1 MDRVVMYVDMD
12 AYFASVEQASRP
24 HLRGRPV
31 AVVGSGKRTV
41 IVASS
46 YEAKRLGVKT
56 GMTRGEAARKLP
68 SLVFVEGRN
77 DKYVDTCVRIHE
89 ILLRYTPEVEICSID
104 EFFADLT
111 GSLLLFSSPA
121 DVALAVKREI
131 GEQFGITCSV
141 GIAPN
146 KLVAKIAGERGKPD
160 GLVVVGREETERFME
175 DLPVESIPGIGR
187 KTGVA
192 LKTLGITVC
201 RELRDFPVSILRRRF
216 GIWGDYLSIMARGI
230 DPFRAQVP
238 GDLPKSIGHSMTFE
252 KDIGDRMMIRARL
265 LELSEMVARRL
276 RKEKVVAKGFSL
288 TWRYPDF
295 TTFTKRITLPFY
307 TPGGRIIYET
317 VTALI
322 DSVRLKDAV
331 RLLGVS
337 AFNVRRFTA
346 SPPLIEGF
354 DREERLWK
362 AVDDVNDTLGEHS
375 LYPATTLLCARHH
388 WVISP
393 AYRPGKYQY
402 PITKHQ

>member
-1 MDRVVMYVDMD
+1 MDRVVMYIDMD

-24 HLRGRPV
+24 YLRGKPV

-46 YEAKRLGVKT
+46 YEAKRFGIKT
-56 GMTRGEAARKLP
+56 GMTKGEAIRKLP

-77 DKYVDTCVRIHE
+77 NKYVDTCVRIHE

-111 GSLLLFSSPA
+111 GSLLLFPSPA
-121 DVALAVKREI
+121 DVAVAVKREI

-146 KLVAKIAGERGKPD
+146 KLVAKIAGELGKPD
-160 GLVVVGREETERFME
+160 GLVAVEKDDVERFME
-175 DLPVESIPGIGR
+175 GLPVESIPGIGR
-187 KTGVA
+187 KMGAA
-192 LKTLGITVC
+192 LKALGITLC
-201 RELRDFPVSILRRRF
+201 RELRDFPVSVLRRRF
-216 GIWGDYLSIMARGI
+216 GIWGDYLSFMARGI
-230 DPFRAQVP
+230 DPFRAQDP
-238 GDLPKSIGHSMTFE
+238 GGLPKSIGHSMTFE
-252 KDIGDRMMIRARL
+252 KNIGDRMMIRARL

-288 TWRYPDF
+288 TLRYPDF

-307 TPGGRIIYET
+307 APGGRMIYET
-317 VTALI
+317 VTALL

-337 AFNVRRFTA
+337 AFNVRRFA
-346 SPPLIEGF
+346 ANPSLFGGL
-354 DREERLWK
+354 DREERLWR
-362 AVDDVNDTLGEHS
+362 AVDDVNDAFGECS
-375 LYPATTLLCARHH
+375 LHPATTLLCARRH

-393 AYRPGKYQY
+393 AYRPHKSY
-402 PITKHQ
+402 PYRRQ